1 MVHVIDPASSD
12 QASSDQASSDQAS
25 SDRAAGSRP
34 RILVI
39 LGSTRRGRI
48 CPRVADWAMG
58 KGRGVLDAH
67 FETIDLCD
75 WKLPMDDEPGVPA
88 AGPHIYANEHTRAW
102 SAKASAADA
111 VMIVTPQYN
120 WGYPAVL
127 KNAIDHLYAEW
138 RDKPT
143 VIVTYGGHGGG
154 KCAEQLRQVAGAV
167 KMRVVETMPGIR
179 LPEAVIRQG
188 APFDPHTDFAE
199 HVASIQDALN
209 EMAGH
214 VNAANAH

>member
-1 MVHVIDPASSD
+1 MYHTCELGDGMKRKKTVQLIM
-12 QASSDQASSDQAS
+12 
-25 SDRAAGSRP
+25 
-34 RILVI
+34 
-39 LGSTRRGRI
+39 GSTRAGRI
-48 CPRVADWAMG
+48 CPLVTEWIATIGRDHTDFAYEIVDLADWP
-58 KGRGVLDAH
+58 
-67 FETIDLCD
+67 
-75 WKLPMDDEPGVPA
+75 LPMDDEPGIPA
-88 AGPHIYANEHTRAW
+88 LGHYSQPHTRAW
-102 SAKASAADA
+102 SEKVKQSDA
-111 VMIVTPQYN
+111 VIFVTPQYN

-167 KMRVVETMPGIR
+167 KMRVVETMPAIR